1 MKHLWRLF
9 LGWLRWKWEARRS
22 RRAAA
27 LAGGI
32 GEPTHRRV
40 TKPAEVEPGGGA
52 ASPLTLE
59 SHAMAVVNAESE
71 SHDTDAEWAEF
82 EADPRLQSRF
92 RAAWLNHE
100 RAKARGEVP

>member
-1 MKHLWRLF
+1 MKHLWRVF
-9 LGWLRWKWEARRS
+9 LGWVRWKWEARRS

-32 GEPTHRRV
+32 GEPTDRRV
-40 TKPAEVEPGGGA
+40 TNPAEVEPGGGA
-52 ASPLTLE
+52 ASPVTVE
-59 SHAMAVVNAESE
+59 SYDAPVVNAGAE
-71 SHDTDAEWAEF
+71 SHDTAAEWAEF

>member
-9 LGWLRWKWEARRS
+9 LGWMRWKWEARRS

-40 TKPAEVEPGGGA
+40 TNPPEGEPGGGA
-52 ASPLTLE
+52 ASPLTVE
-59 SHAMAVVNAESE
+59 SYDAPVVNAGAE
-71 SHDTDAEWAEF
+71 SHDTAAEWAEF
-82 EADPRLQSRF
+82 EADPRLQARF
-92 RAAWLNHE
+92 RAVWLNHE